1 MSTAKKSDDEIIA
14 FIIHAIY
21 SNNHYSYIPLDYVK
35 EELPNE
41 HPFDIN
47 RLWDKTISLGLTK
60 TMTLGT
66 DDKILMLSDKGME
79 IMRQYKDYLTYLQY
93 LKKQEIKKE
102 KTENIDRN
110 IKNGNIIVAL
120 MVSVFGLVISQRP
133 SAEKE
138 QQTQLKEE
146 VKHLSGRL
154 DSLIQ
159 VAKHD
164 KTSKPK

>member
-1 MSTAKKSDDEIIA
+1 
-14 FIIHAIY
+14 
-21 SNNHYSYIPLDYVK
+21 
-35 EELPNE
+35 
-41 HPFDIN
+41 
-47 RLWDKTISLGLTK
+47 
-60 TMTLGT
+60 MTLGT

-79 IMRQYKDYLTYLQY
+79 IMRQHKDYLTYLQY

-120 MVSVFGLVISQRP
+120 LVSVFGLVISLRP

-138 QQTQLKEE
+138 EQTQLKEE

-164 KTSKPK
+164 KTNRLK